1 MSDYDRDREP
11 IGEPASEPIHDTER
25 TTIIHTDSD
34 RGRGGSVLIAVV
46 LIIAVLALL
55 FILFGGNL
63 NRAADEVGVNVDVDT
78 PKIDLKVP
86 DVNIN
91 VPDNIK
97 VELPDV
103 DVETKDE
110 GEAEKE

>member
-1 MSDYDRDREP
+1 MSDYNRDPEPVREP
-11 IGEPASEPIHDTER
+11 IRETER
-25 TTIIHTDSD
+25 TTVIHTDGD

-78 PKIDLKVP
+78 PNVDLKVP

-103 DVETKDE
+103 DVQTKDE
-110 GEAEKE
+110 TEAEKK